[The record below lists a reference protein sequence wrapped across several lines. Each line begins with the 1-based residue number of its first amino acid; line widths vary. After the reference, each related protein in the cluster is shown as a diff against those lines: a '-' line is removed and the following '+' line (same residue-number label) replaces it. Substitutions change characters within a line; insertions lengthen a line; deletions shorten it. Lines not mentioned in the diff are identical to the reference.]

1 MRGKDEYQHAA
12 DPEADESGTG
22 HACGGFDPQC
32 DRWRLRVQ
40 QRLGEGPIYTCHVY
54 RVRVAPNM
62 GPKRFGA
69 GEARSAATG
78 ARTDRPVRTTT
89 AGGNRMRPV
98 PNGGKPAHHF
108 PDTVH
113 TPRPPPR
120 PGTDGQHRETRRP
133 EEAPTGEGIAEA
145 KVPPPICGPHTY
157 PGKPGNGR
165 KTCFASRSSSSG
177 NTWWRNSHQ
186 AFTRESG
193 APPRPPARQGAP
205 GPPRETSPP
214 PPGDGP
220 TRQLGAPQR
229 TSARRADTSTPRPEV
244 RKRWSGTDRPQRAS
258 PSRPS
263 TSVYLSSLAT
273 GIRSLACDR
282 CTDFS
287 KIHSSTGAHFGIGSS
302 RATGVSSAPWAST
315 PPPTKA
321 FRPSVRLHTPHDP

>member
-1 MRGKDEYQHAA
+1 
-12 DPEADESGTG
+12 
-22 HACGGFDPQC
+22 
-32 DRWRLRVQ
+32 
-40 QRLGEGPIYTCHVY
+40 
-54 RVRVAPNM
+54 M

-69 GEARSAATG
+69 GEARSDAAG

-120 PGTDGQHRETRRP
+120 PGPDGQRRETRRP
-133 EEAPTGEGIAEA
+133 EGAPTGEGIAAA
-145 KVPPPICGPHTY
+145 KVQAPICGPHIH

-193 APPRPPARQGAP
+193 APPSAVGPAGGAGAAAGDAAP
-205 GPPRETSPP
+205 TARRWAHPSTRRATADSPHGARTHRRCDPRGESAGRTLVDRSGPPRS
-214 PPGDGP
+214 
-220 TRQLGAPQR
+220 RSS
-229 TSARRADTSTPRPEV
+229 TSA
-244 RKRWSGTDRPQRAS
+244 
-258 PSRPS
+258 
-263 TSVYLSSLAT
+263 YLWPLAT
-273 GIRSLACDR
+273 GIRPLACDR

-287 KIHSSTGAHFGIGSS
+287 EIHSSTGAHFGIGSS

-315 PPPTKA
+315 PPPMKA